1 MAKAKTAT
9 KKSSSSKSKEA
20 PMRSFHRSPDQPP
33 FFSYRITQQSI
44 YWLILCLLV
53 LALGIWVITLS
64 VRVQSLYDQ
73 VETTSSQLNSSP
85 STKE

>member
-9 KKSSSSKSKEA
+9 KKSSSSKPKQV

-33 FFSYRITQQSI
+33 FFNYRITQQSV

-53 LALGIWVITLS
+53 LALGIWVVTLS

-73 VETTSSQLNSSP
+73 VETSSQQLDSSTT
-85 STKE
+85 TKN